1 MADRI
6 RKINIDKNTV
16 HAVVTTD
23 GSVLP
28 TTASIYGLACSAE
41 GTLYAADIINHVV
54 YKVFED
60 GRVKGSIVGKIGV
73 PGDVVADGNAAVD
86 GLPATVAAPVSASV
100 PVSRLREPCGICV
113 DASGNIYV
121 STAASRIY
129 QGSVNKIYRISPSG
143 RCQTLAGAITAGDV
157 VNDNGLLCR
166 FSSPTG
172 LAVDKAGIV
181 YVADRDNNKIKKV
194 YPNGKTVVLAGA
206 GDASSGMAN
215 GNGNNAK
222 FDTPWDVC
230 VDQNGMVYVA
240 DTNNYRI
247 RQIDPAGNVVTLA
260 GFADGSVDG
269 VGNTARF
276 GFVYN
281 ICIDASGVIWAL
293 DFGNKTIRRITNDGK
308 VTTFLGWKD
317 GTTNDAS
324 AIAVDKSGFLY
335 ILEKNVAL

>member
-28 TTASIYGLACSAE
+28 TSASIYGLACSAE
-41 GTLYAADIINHVV
+41 GTLYAADLANHVV

-60 GRVKGSIVGKIGV
+60 GRVKGSVVGKIGV
-73 PGDVVADGNAAVD
+73 PGDHVADGNAAID

-100 PVSRLREPCGICV
+100 PVSRLTSPCGICV
-113 DASGNIYV
+113 DSSGNIFV
-121 STAASRIY
+121 SVVGDREREVMA
-129 QGSVNKIYRISPSG
+129 NKIYRISPSG
-143 RCQTLAGAITAGDV
+143 RCQTLAGAMTAGDV

-166 FSSPTG
+166 FKVPAG
-172 LAVDKAGIV
+172 LAVDKAGVV
-181 YVADRDNNKIKKV
+181 YVADTYNNKIKKI
-194 YPNGKTVVLAGA
+194 YPSGKTVVLAGA
-206 GDASSGMAN
+206 GDASAGMVN
-215 GNGNNAK
+215 GNGNTAK
-222 FDTPWDVC
+222 FNHPWDVC

-240 DTNNYRI
+240 DTGNYRI

-260 GFADGSVDG
+260 GFATGSVDG
-269 VGNTARF
+269 VGNAARF
-276 GFVYN
+276 AEVYN

-293 DFGNKTIRRITNDGK
+293 DSGNATVRRILNSGK
-308 VTTFLGWKD
+308 VTTFLGVKT
-317 GTTNDAS
+317 GTTGDAS

-335 ILEKNVAL
+335 VLEKNV